1 MITYLKPLDILKND
15 DNSTLFDVLVF
26 IITTHSKEVIYRG
39 MTGNVTNY
47 GLRPFHTEQEHLDNE
62 YWSLNIKALQG
73 TIQLLTRLLFP
84 TDLIKKRY
92 S

>member
-1 MITYLKPLDILKND
+1 M
-15 DNSTLFDVLVF
+15 LVF

-84 TDLIKKRY
+84 TDLIKKGIVRR
-92 S
+92 